1 MMPEIY
7 LDSFQHTALVA
18 FDIALDL
25 GAKNNEDGGSLG
37 GVASD

>member
-1 MMPEIY
+1 MPEIY

-25 GAKNNEDGGSLG
+25 GARIMKM
-37 GVASD
+37 VAV